1 MFDNQDEVF
10 DAKSTLLVMFGN
22 ILLDNQND
30 MLDAWT
36 DVLEAHIDVLHVQRL
51 AVLDNHDD
59 VLDE

>member
-30 MLDAWT
+30 MLDA
-36 DVLEAHIDVLHVQRL
+36 
-51 AVLDNHDD
+51 
-59 VLDE
+59 

>member
-1 MFDNQDEVF
+1 
-10 DAKSTLLVMFGN
+10 LLVMFGN